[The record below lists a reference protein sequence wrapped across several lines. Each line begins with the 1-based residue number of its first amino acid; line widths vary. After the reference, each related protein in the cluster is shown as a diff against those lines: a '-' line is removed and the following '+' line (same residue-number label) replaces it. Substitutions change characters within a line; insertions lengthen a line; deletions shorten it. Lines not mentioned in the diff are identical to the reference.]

1 MGIYDLVKD
10 DLVLILTVLLYAI
23 LIWKGYQRGLVRMLT
38 SLVSVAAA
46 IFLGMNLA
54 PKIVPYMDESHAWVL
69 WVETEVLPKLK
80 GISRETV
87 FTAICFVA
95 VFLVS
100 LALLKILAATLD
112 RIAKL
117 PILNFLNKALGVV
130 FGICEATVYI
140 WILMIVINI
149 LPHVPV
155 CANAIREI
163 SENELLSVLYQNNFI
178 NAFLQS
184 IH

>member
-1 MGIYDLVKD
+1 M
-10 DLVLILTVLLYAI
+10 
-23 LIWKGYQRGLVRMLT
+23 
-38 SLVSVAAA
+38 
-46 IFLGMNLA
+46 
-54 PKIVPYMDESHAWVL
+54 L